1 MPLINY
7 MQTLSE
13 LASGAAHLLSCTS
26 LDLIT
31 FSCSPSLPILPHVP
45 RTHLYTQTHT
55 PPSALLVSLF
65 HHKNIT
71 QGQRPITQKC
81 SLLKAFS
88 LHSFPIRVTWWST
101 IYYQPR
107 LPALWN
113 LHIMS
118 NSSNTVA
125 QSQMQM
131 WKHRVK
137 LLLSTDIYTW
147 QRSINS
153 KTKCWKASLKGQLT
167 AKSNILIP
175 IA

>member
-1 MPLINY
+1 MVQHIF
-7 MQTLSE
+7 S
-13 LASGAAHLLSCTS
+13 LAPHWTSSPSRVLHLFRFYPTSHAHTSTHRHILLLLLS
-26 LDLIT
+26 
-31 FSCSPSLPILPHVP
+31 
-45 RTHLYTQTHT
+45 
-55 PPSALLVSLF
+55 LF
-65 HHKNIT
+65 PHKNIT
-71 QGQRPITQKC
+71 QGQRPITQKF

-113 LHIMS
+113 LHIMR
-118 NSSNTVA
+118 NSSNTVT
-125 QSQMQM
+125 QSQTQM

-167 AKSNILIP
+167 VKSNILIP